1 MATPRPAIT
10 PKEEQYLEV
19 MKIIKAKNKR
29 ITDMEHGGLTDDQIM
44 LNMLEVEQSILNY
57 CQIPGVPPQL
67 NFVWANMAVDLILYN
82 IEMNNTPEDPLDG
95 LDVSDLSSIKV
106 GDTSVFI
113 GDKYRSNL
121 RSRIL
126 QTHNANLDEIIMGYT
141 KQLNQ
146 FRRIL

>member
-1 MATPRPAIT
+1 MSLLTRD
-10 PKEEQYLEV
+10 EQYLEV
-19 MKIIKAKNKR
+19 VTIVKAKNKR
-29 ITDMEHGGLTDDQIM
+29 ITNMEKGGLTDEEIL
-44 LNMLEVEQSILNY
+44 LNVKEVEQSILNY
-57 CQIPGVPPQL
+57 CQIPRVPSQL
-67 NFVWANMAVDLILYN
+67 NYVWANMSVDLLLYL
-82 IEMNNTPEDPLDG
+82 IETNNTPEDPMDG

-113 GDKYRSNL
+113 GDKYRSNQ

-126 QTHNANLDEIIMGYT
+126 QSHAPNLDEIVMNYT

>member
-1 MATPRPAIT
+1 MDTPRPAIT
-10 PKEEQYLEV
+10 SKEEQYLEV
-19 MKIIKAKNKR
+19 MKIIRAKNKR
-29 ITDMEHGGLTDDQIM
+29 ITDMEHGGMTDDQIM
-44 LNMLEVEQSILNY
+44 LNILEVEQSILNY

-82 IEMNNTPEDPLDG
+82 IEMNNTPKDPLDG

>member
-1 MATPRPAIT
+1 MATPRPTIT

-29 ITDMEHGGLTDDQIM
+29 ITDMEHGGMTDDQIM

>member
-1 MATPRPAIT
+1 MGLPTRD
-10 PKEEQYLEV
+10 EQYLEV
-19 MKIIKAKNKR
+19 VKIVKAKNKR
-29 ITDMEHGGLTDDQIM
+29 ITDKENGGLTDEEIL
-44 LNMLEVEQSILNY
+44 LNVKEVEQSILNY
-57 CQIPGVPPQL
+57 CQIPRVPSQL
-67 NFVWANMAVDLILYN
+67 HFVWANMSVDLILYY

-95 LDVSDLSSIKV
+95 LDVSDLSSVKV

-113 GDKYRSNL
+113 GDKYRSNQ

-126 QTHNANLDEIIMGYT
+126 QSHNANLDEIVMGYT